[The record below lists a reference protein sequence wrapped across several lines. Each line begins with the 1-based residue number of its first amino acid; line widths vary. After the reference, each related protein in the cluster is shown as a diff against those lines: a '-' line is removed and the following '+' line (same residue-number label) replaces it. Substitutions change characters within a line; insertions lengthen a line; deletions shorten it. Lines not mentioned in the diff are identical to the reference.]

1 MAADDFDELY
11 RAQYGNVVAMAYALT
26 GDLAEAQDLTQEAF
40 CRTWQ
45 RWGRIASYDDPLAW
59 IRRVVANLA
68 TSRWRRLLVAHRH
81 LRRERPPQLPGLSP
95 DRVALVTA
103 LRGLPVRHRQ
113 AIVLHYL
120 VDLPVRE
127 VARELGVAEGTVKS
141 WLHRGRTALA
151 ARLDDQPIAT
161 EVSNHE

>member
-26 GDLAEAQDLTQEAF
+26 GDLAEAQDLAQEAF

-45 RWGRIASYDDPLAW
+45 RWERIASYDEPLAW
-59 IRRVVANLA
+59 VRRVVANLA
-68 TSRWRRLLVAHRH
+68 TSRWRRLLVSRRH
-81 LRRERPPQLPGLSP
+81 LRRERASPAPELSP
-95 DRVALVTA
+95 DRVAVVTA
-103 LRGLPVRHRQ
+103 LRALPVRHRH
-113 AIVLHYL
+113 AMVLYYL
-120 VDLPVRE
+120 ADLPIE
-127 VARELGVAEGTVKS
+127 AVARELGVAEGTVKS

-151 ARLDDQPIAT
+151 DQLITT

>member
-1 MAADDFDELY
+1 MATGDFDELY
-11 RAQYGNVVAMAYALT
+11 RAHYGNVVAMAYALT

-45 RWGRIASYDDPLAW
+45 RWSRIASYDDPLAW
-59 IRRVVANLA
+59 VRRVVANLA
-68 TSRWRRLLVAHRH
+68 TSRWRRRLVARRH
-81 LRRERPPQLPGLSP
+81 LHRERPPQVPGLSP
-95 DRVALVTA
+95 DRVALVAA
-103 LRGLPVRHRQ
+103 LRGLPARHRH

-120 VDLPVRE
+120 ADLPVRD

-151 ARLDDQPIAT
+151 DQLIAT